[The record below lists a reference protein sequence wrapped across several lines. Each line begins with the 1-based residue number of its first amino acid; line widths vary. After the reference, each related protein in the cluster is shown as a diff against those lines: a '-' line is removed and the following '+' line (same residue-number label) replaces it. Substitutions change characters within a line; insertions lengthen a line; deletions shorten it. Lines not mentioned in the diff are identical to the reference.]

1 MRLVMR
7 ISLLSLLL
15 LAACSAPTPAASEG
29 YPLDTKTGVPVV
41 DNVLTA
47 VASRDPQE
55 LRALIQY
62 TSAPCTW
69 ADGLGGP
76 PKCRDGEPEGTLL
89 EVLPFIGSEGGHIR
103 KNEINNWKGINADA
117 LYAVYR
123 VSDHA
128 LDEKYYPPGDYI
140 IVFVPG
146 EDQPVDALRVAD
158 GGIVRI
164 DTILG
169 EFPDSLNVMLQRDAS
184 EVILAPKAR

>member
-1 MRLVMR
+1 MRLVIR

-41 DNVLTA
+41 DSVLTA

-103 KNEINNWKGINADA
+103 KNEINNWKVINADA